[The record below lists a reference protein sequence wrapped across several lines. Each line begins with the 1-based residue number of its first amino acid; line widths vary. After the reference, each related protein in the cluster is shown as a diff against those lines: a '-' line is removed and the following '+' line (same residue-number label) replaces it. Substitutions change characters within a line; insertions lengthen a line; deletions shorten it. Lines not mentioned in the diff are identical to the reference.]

1 MALGTAAGVSLAYI
15 LLPMFFVIWLAFFG
29 QEIPSF
35 PPEGYSLKW
44 FRAIPGNERFVTGF
58 LLSLQVAVIGT
69 SIGLA
74 IGVPAAVCLVRGR
87 FTGRE
92 AVNNLLLLPLIVP
105 GIVLGIA
112 LYVFHVE
119 TEIATGW
126 PILGSLGGLVA
137 GHVLIAI
144 PWTVRLITASLVGMD
159 RAVEEAAQSLGA
171 NRLTTFRR
179 ITLPAILPGIV
190 AAALFGFIASFGN
203 LEMSLFLLGPSGCG
217 KTTTLRIVA
226 GFIEPTSGSVHLGE
240 RDITALPPWMRNA
253 GLVFQSYALFPHMTV
268 AENIAFGLEMRRMPK
283 AQMAPKITEAL
294 RLVRL
299 DHLSDRL
306 PRQLSGGQQQR
317 VALARALVFR
327 PDVLLLDE
335 PLSNLDAKLRQD
347 VRVEIR
353 ELQRKLGLTTLM
365 VTHDQEEALTM
376 ADRLVVMSEGRIRQ
390 IGSQQDLYERPSEKF
405 VADFVGRSTFIG
417 GRMDGPGRF
426 VSVGGLVVAC
436 EGTGTGSASLALRPE
451 RLALTSA
458 AAPAMDNSFPGA
470 VEFISY
476 LGSQVDLHVRLSPL
490 ERVIVQI
497 QNRPEQPL
505 PVIAEQVP

>member
-1 MALGTAAGVSLAYI
+1 MARLQLTGITKRYGDFKATDDVSLDIAD
-15 LLPMFFVIWLAFFG
+15 G
-29 QEIPSF
+29 E
-35 PPEGYSLKW
+35 
-44 FRAIPGNERFVTGF
+44 F
-58 LLSLQVAVIGT
+58 LV
-69 SIGLA
+69 
-74 IGVPAAVCLVRGR
+74 
-87 FTGRE
+87 
-92 AVNNLLLLPLIVP
+92 
-105 GIVLGIA
+105 
-112 LYVFHVE
+112 
-119 TEIATGW
+119 
-126 PILGSLGGLVA
+126 
-137 GHVLIAI
+137 
-144 PWTVRLITASLVGMD
+144 
-159 RAVEEAAQSLGA
+159 
-171 NRLTTFRR
+171 
-179 ITLPAILPGIV
+179 
-190 AAALFGFIASFGN
+190 
-203 LEMSLFLLGPSGCG
+203 LLGPSGCG
-217 KTTTLRIVA
+217 KTTTLRIIA
-226 GFIEPTSGSVHLGE
+226 GFIEPTSGRVLLDE
-240 RDITALPPWMRNA
+240 RDITALPPWKRNA

-268 AENIAFGLEMRRMPK
+268 AENIAFGLEMRKMPK
-283 AQMAPKITEAL
+283 ADMTPKITEAL

-335 PLSNLDAKLRQD
+335 PLSNLDAKLQD

-353 ELQRKLGLTTLM
+353 ELQRKLGLTTVM

-390 IGSQQDLYERPSEKF
+390 IGSQQDLYERPAEKF

-426 VSVGGLVVAC
+426 ISVGGLIVAC

-505 PVIAEQVP
+505 PVIGEQVHIGWSKSTGRVFQA